1 VISTTGSLAAPD
13 LFRSPPT
20 EQQVARYRNLRA
32 GQQPDWGDPWL
43 VAEVRADLAALPGLV
58 AWEEVRQL
66 RTLLAEAA
74 GGRILIVQAGDCA
87 EDPAGCTPEVIDR
100 KVGLLD
106 ALAGVLRMR
115 TGLPVLR
122 VGRIAGQ
129 FAKPRSRPTEW
140 VDGVE
145 LPAFRGLVVNGVEPD
160 TMARRPDPLRLVT
173 GYRAAAATMQ
183 RLRRQ
188 AGTWTPLPDPA
199 VWTSHEALLL
209 DYELPLLRRSDDD
222 RLLLASTHWP
232 WVGERTRDP
241 AGAHV
246 RLLADVVNPVACKI
260 GPDCTPAQLLELC
273 GTLDPDREPGRLTL
287 IARFGAGR
295 PTDRLAGLVAAVRE
309 AGHPVI
315 WLCDPMHGN
324 TMTAPDGRKTRLM
337 TAIVQEVG
345 EFLTAVHRG
354 GGVAGGLHL
363 EATPE
368 PVAECVTDERSLTDM
383 SPGRAYTSLCD
394 PRLDPA
400 QALTVAMAWRP

>member
-1 VISTTGSLAAPD
+1 MSPTGSLTAPD

-20 EQQVARYRNLRA
+20 EEQVARYRSLSA

-43 VAEVRADLAALPGLV
+43 VAEVRADLAALPPLV

-66 RTLLAEAA
+66 HALLAEAA
-74 GGRILIVQAGDCA
+74 AGRLLVVQAGDCA
-87 EDPAGCTPEVIDR
+87 EDPADCTPEVIDR

-106 ALAGVLRMR
+106 ALAGALRLR

-129 FAKPRSRPTEW
+129 FAKPRSRPTEL

-145 LPAFRGLVVNGVEPD
+145 LPVFRGLVVNGVEPD
-160 TMARRPDPLRLVT
+160 PMARRPDPLRLVT
-173 GYRAAAATMQ
+173 GYRAAAAAMQ

-232 WVGERTRDP
+232 WIGERTRDP

-246 RLLADVVNPVACKI
+246 RLLADVANPVACKV

-273 GTLDPDREPGRLTL
+273 DTLDPDREPGRLTL

-324 TMTAPDGRKTRLM
+324 TVTAPDGLKTRLV
-337 TAIVQEVG
+337 TAITQEVE
-345 EFLTAVHRG
+345 EFLTAVRRG

-363 EATPE
+363 EATHE
-368 PVAECVTDERSLTDM
+368 PVAECVADAHSLAGI
-383 SPGRAYTSLCD
+383 GRGRPYTSLCD
-394 PRLDPA
+394 PRLDPG
-400 QALTVAMAWRP
+400 QALAVAMAWHS